1 MKLNLPVTQKEAPFP
16 VGRYVVSKT
25 DLKGDITHVNDV
37 FVALSGFSRD
47 ELLGASQNI
56 VRHPDM
62 PPQAFADLWSTV
74 QAGRP
79 WRGIVKNRCKN
90 GDHYWVDALVVP
102 VKQDDA
108 VIGYMSVR
116 TEPARAQVAAAE
128 ALYAGLKEGRA
139 APVPA
144 AGRLSLRARWNAL
157 LLLAFAGVAATL
169 LPLAM
174 PAATAI
180 GPFFPIGGALLAALG
195 LLALA
200 FSHRAALTR
209 LSGVAGQLDRIAQGN
224 LTADIPPGRA
234 DELGRIDDALVCM
247 QTHLKIM
254 VSEIAE
260 TADVVTGNSLEVG
273 QRMAGTREISDAQAG
288 AVAQI
293 AVAMEQMN
301 TSIAHVAESA
311 DRTAVVVDESNTL
324 LRATTERMGQ
334 SQTASR
340 SVVHAVS
347 RASTTMGNL
356 FQSIHAIGVVT
367 HTIREIADQTNLL
380 ALNAAIEAA
389 RAGESGRGFAVVADE
404 VRKLAERS
412 SGQTAEIADTVAE
425 IQRTTQLAVTEME
438 GAMGHVQAADAA
450 LDESRMALADAV
462 RHCEEATVMS
472 RDIALANREQ
482 STASTDI
489 IARTEQIVA
498 GADRIAATV
507 GTVGVQ
513 VDEMQA
519 TAAKLRGMTQYF
531 RFRR

>member
-1 MKLNLPVTQKEAPFP
+1 
-16 VGRYVVSKT
+16 
-25 DLKGDITHVNDV
+25 
-37 FVALSGFSRD
+37 
-47 ELLGASQNI
+47 
-56 VRHPDM
+56 
-62 PPQAFADLWSTV
+62 
-74 QAGRP
+74 
-79 WRGIVKNRCKN
+79 
-90 GDHYWVDALVVP
+90 
-102 VKQDDA
+102 
-108 VIGYMSVR
+108 
-116 TEPARAQVAAAE
+116 
-128 ALYAGLKEGRA
+128 
-139 APVPA
+139 
-144 AGRLSLRARWNAL
+144 
-157 LLLAFAGVAATL
+157 
-169 LPLAM
+169 
-174 PAATAI
+174 
-180 GPFFPIGGALLAALG
+180 
-195 LLALA
+195 
-200 FSHRAALTR
+200 
-209 LSGVAGQLDRIAQGN
+209 
-224 LTADIPPGRA
+224 
-234 DELGRIDDALVCM
+234 
-247 QTHLKIM
+247 
-254 VSEIAE
+254 
-260 TADVVTGNSLEVG
+260 
-273 QRMAGTREISDAQAG
+273 
-288 AVAQI
+288 
-293 AVAMEQMN
+293 MN